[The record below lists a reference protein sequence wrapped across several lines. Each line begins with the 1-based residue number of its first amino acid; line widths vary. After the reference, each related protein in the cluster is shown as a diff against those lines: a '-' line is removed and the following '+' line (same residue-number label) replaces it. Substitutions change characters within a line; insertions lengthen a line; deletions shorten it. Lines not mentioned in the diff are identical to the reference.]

1 MNSQEFFNNLV
12 NLYQHARIPCFASLA
27 IKRDRCRSVSGA
39 LEDLLAY
46 MIVQNHD
53 GKYLAYVDQYL
64 NLGKKPVM
72 YVDVLLYN
80 QTNRKV
86 EHFIDAKTDL
96 GWSSTGLEALCRR
109 FKQQV
114 ERAKQ
119 VRVKLV
125 DQTGVER
132 YLPVSSDAQCHV
144 VIATRVNGRGL
155 TAERIDR
162 IQRDLG
168 VNVFVLSDGLH
179 PNSFSRQVGAN
190 YPANLIAE
198 SEFERLH
205 AALR

>member
-1 MNSQEFFNNLV
+1 M
-12 NLYQHARIPCFASLA
+12 
-27 IKRDRCRSVSGA
+27 SGS

-46 MIVQNHD
+46 MIVKNHE

-80 QTNRKV
+80 QTNRQV
-86 EHFIDAKTDL
+86 QHFIDAKTDL
-96 GWSSTGLEALCRR
+96 GWSSTELDALCRR

-125 DQTGVER
+125 DQTGVET
-132 YLPVSSDAQCHV
+132 YFSVSSDAQCHV

-168 VNVFVLSDGLH
+168 VNVFVLSDGVH
-179 PNSFSRQVGAN
+179 PNSFSRQAGAN
-190 YPANLIAE
+190 YPANFIAE